1 MTTQC
6 DHAGKLTQIP
16 RPSLRRLPSYLRLL
30 RQLQAQER
38 TSVSCTVL
46 AEFLRRD
53 ATQVRKDLSYTGI
66 AGKPKVGYQLDGLI
80 QAIERFLGWDNVS
93 EAFLVGVGNLGR
105 ALLGYDGFSS
115 KGLSIV
121 AAFDVDERKVGTE
134 IHGRHVLAL
143 DRLPGL
149 AQRLHV
155 SLGIITTPGEGAQG
169 VADAMVSGGI
179 RAIWNFAPTRFTVPA
194 GITVWHEQI
203 SDGLAEL
210 SYHLHQ
216 QKINP

>member
-1 MTTQC
+1 
-6 DHAGKLTQIP
+6 
-16 RPSLRRLPSYLRLL
+16 LRLL

-179 RAIWNFAPTRFTVPA
+179 RAIWNFAPVLLSVPEH
-194 GITVWHEQI
+194 VVVENEQLSASLAVI
-203 SDGLAEL
+203 SQRLAKARM
-210 SYHLHQ
+210 Q
-216 QKINP
+216 QGNPLPD

>member
-1 MTTQC
+1 M
-6 DHAGKLTQIP
+6 
-16 RPSLRRLPSYLRLL
+16 
-30 RQLQAQER
+30 
-38 TSVSCTVL
+38 SCTVL

-179 RAIWNFAPTRFTVPA
+179 RAIWNFAPVLLSVPEH
-194 GITVWHEQI
+194 VVVENEQLSASLAVI
-203 SDGLAEL
+203 SQRLAKARM
-210 SYHLHQ
+210 Q
-216 QKINP
+216 QGNPLPD